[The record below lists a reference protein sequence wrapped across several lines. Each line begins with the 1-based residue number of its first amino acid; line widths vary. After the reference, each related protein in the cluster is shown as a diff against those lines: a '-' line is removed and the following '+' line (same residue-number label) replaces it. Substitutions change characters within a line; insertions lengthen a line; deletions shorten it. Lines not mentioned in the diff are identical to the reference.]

1 LANEENVL
9 RTVLEFVFKNFEPT
23 KQQVKAL
30 SKVLEDVGGESK
42 QVTVA
47 IDQMFKAMGKDTPL
61 KDLKAELKGLS
72 KIYRDEVR
80 KIAGEGGNAAD
91 AINVLSPDQQKRVI
105 DLQKAITAATV
116 SESQKREAARE
127 REAKAAQATRE
138 REAKAAQ
145 AARER
150 EAKAAQAAR
159 ERESKAVQA
168 AIDKDIAAIER
179 ERQAR
184 NKSISSQFAQASARD
199 KSQASAARETQST
212 AQSSRAYNNLST
224 SIDGTIAS
232 RRQESAAF
240 ASSLQA
246 RLKEEQATNRA
257 AAANNQLTQNLPR
270 LRYALYD
277 VSTSLTIAGAAMLG
291 FSVVAL
297 KTAIDYERQFAD
309 VIRTS
314 GATGDAIGEM
324 RNEFLELN
332 STLPISFRE
341 LAQIGTLAGQLNIPT
356 ADIGEFTELV
366 AKFSATTNVSI
377 EQSATAFGRLRE
389 LLGLTSDQFDNL
401 GSSILGVGINSVAT
415 ESQIIAITTQLAG
428 IASQAGLSAD
438 ELIGLS
444 AALASVGI
452 QPELARGTITR
463 LFGQISRSVTLGGE
477 SLESFGAIAG
487 MSGTDFAKGW
497 ANAPV
502 DTLLEFFD
510 GVKARGGDA
519 EAALR
524 EVGITS
530 VRDVPAIL
538 RLAQTVDTVLR
549 PSLQQASDDFA
560 DGNEINRQYGI
571 IAETTAEKLKVL
583 AQNFTLFLNA
593 IGQGGLA
600 FKGLIDLTTDLLRT
614 FTEIAESPIGAT
626 VLQTAVIVGLLGG
639 AVLLLTGLLVR
650 GAASILAVRTAMAE
664 MGFAAGGATGGV
676 SGLAGAIFGLTPA
689 SVASSAALTRLSTV
703 MRLVPAIA
711 VASTIALLAN
721 GLGDM
726 GLAASGASADVDEL
740 VQSLGEST
748 EEGGNFGSVL
758 TAIGRTGQLG
768 TSGTAGMK
776 LFTAAFAGLIDDA
789 EAADNAIRIL
799 GDSTQAFV
807 NQDFFSEG
815 GNLGFSDFVGNAI
828 SPARAEIEKL
838 DQALVSLFAEDQLVA
853 IEAYEQILAQVA
865 ASGGDVGAAA
875 AQLNDFNEILANTD
889 PAEAVAQGAAIAA
902 MEVEALRSSMELL
915 IEDIFQVANDSRVM
929 ESALGGL
936 GEALFATGAASAFTS
951 SEFQKSIETIVA
963 QSGSSQ
969 DAANNLQAFFDALV
983 AGGFASEEE
992 LGFLTQTIG
1001 GLLALTGKGAKTQVV
1016 APFDLSALRKGFDD
1030 ATKASNRTGRSAGR
1044 IASEVRKAN
1053 VEVRTLLD
1061 YAGDLSKIFS
1071 RAFDIRFKSLLA
1083 VDGVADTWENLT
1095 DRIREARLETDK
1107 LTADKAIKE
1116 YFLSVAEAYGDEL
1129 RAGVLRGEIA
1139 DINEKLTKTQEEA
1152 SSELEG
1158 NTKAAR
1164 DNRSTITGL
1173 VKQYQDYITA
1183 LAESGADQATL
1194 NAAVARSEREFTDQ
1208 ARALGFSN
1216 AQLQPYIASFRDMTT
1231 VINNVPRNITVTANA
1246 NPALQALAEYEAALN
1261 KARANANQGIP
1272 GITTPGLVDTSS
1284 IRQAALVAEI
1294 NALAA
1299 QVARML
1305 REGNGPAANAA
1316 SSVLEIK
1323 RNQLRNR
1330 NFYSGGFT
1338 GRGGKFEPAG
1348 IVHRGEYVV
1357 PKSQVNQSTG
1367 LPHANALGGQMPA
1380 SRGPSYAGGG
1390 MVTGAGM
1397 GAGMMVELSPID
1409 RKLLAAAGNVSL
1421 SIDGRV
1427 ISGTVARN
1435 NTVDALRGSN

>member
-1 LANEENVL
+1 MANEENTL
-9 RTVLEFVFKNFEPT
+9 RTVIEFVVKNAKLT
-23 KQQVKAL
+23 TDQVNRVQD
-30 SKVLEDVGGESK
+30 SLEK
-42 QVTVA
+42 
-47 IDQMFKAMGKDTPL
+47 
-61 KDLKAELKGLS
+61 
-72 KIYRDEVR
+72 
-80 KIAGEGGNAAD
+80 
-91 AINVLSPDQQKRVI
+91 
-105 DLQKAITAATV
+105 LQKQSPETGRAVNVVSDALNNVTPAAGG
-116 SESQKREAARE
+116 A
-127 REAKAAQATRE
+127 
-138 REAKAAQ
+138 
-145 AARER
+145 
-150 EAKAAQAAR
+150 
-159 ERESKAVQA
+159 SK
-168 AIDKDIAAIER
+168 
-179 ERQAR
+179 
-184 NKSISSQFAQASARD
+184 N
-199 KSQASAARETQST
+199 T
-212 AQSSRAYNNLST
+212 
-224 SIDGTIAS
+224 
-232 RRQESAAF
+232 
-240 ASSLQA
+240 
-246 RLKEEQATNRA
+246 KE
-257 AAANNQLTQNLPR
+257 LTQNLPR

-309 VIRTS
+309 VIRTT

-428 IASQAGLSAD
+428 IASQAGLTAD

-463 LFGQISRSVTLGGE
+463 LFGQISRSVTLGGD
-477 SLESFGAIAG
+477 SLEAFGTIAG
-487 MSGTDFAKGW
+487 MSGTEFASGW

-502 DTLLEFFD
+502 DTLLAFFD

-538 RLAQTVDTVLR
+538 RLAQTIDTVLR
-549 PSLQQASDDFA
+549 PSLQQASDDFE

-583 AQNFTLFLNA
+583 VQNFTLFLNA

-626 VLQTAVIVGLLGG
+626 ILQTAVIVGLLGG
-639 AVLLLTGLLVR
+639 AVLLLTGLLIR

-676 SGLAGAIFGLTPA
+676 AGLAGAIFGLTPA
-689 SVASSAALTRLSTV
+689 SVASSVALTRLSTV
-703 MRLVPAIA
+703 MRLVPVVA
-711 VASTIALLAN
+711 VASTIALLTN
-721 GLGDM
+721 GLADM

-740 VQSLGEST
+740 VQSLGEAR
-748 EEGGNFGSVL
+748 EAGGSLQSSLG
-758 TAIGRTGQLG
+758 AIGRTGALG
-768 TSGTAGMK
+768 TSGTAEMK
-776 LFTAAFAGLIDDA
+776 LITAAFAGLITDA
-789 EAADNAIRIL
+789 EAANNAIRIL

-853 IEAYEQILAQVA
+853 IGAYEQILAEVA
-865 ASGGDVGAAA
+865 ASGGDVAAA
-875 AQLNDFNEILANTD
+875 ASQLNDFNETLANAD
-889 PAEAVAQGAAIAA
+889 PAEAIAQSAAIAA
-902 MEVEALRSSMELL
+902 GEVEALRSSMELL
-915 IEDIFQVANDSRVM
+915 IVDIFQVANDSRVM

-936 GEALFATGAASAFTS
+936 GEALFNTGAASAFTS
-951 SEFQKSIETIVA
+951 SEFQKSIEAIVA
-963 QSGSSQ
+963 QSTGGPQ

-983 AGGFASEEE
+983 AGSFATRAE
-992 LGFLTQTIG
+992 LSFLDNTIQGFL
-1001 GLLALTGKGAKTQVV
+1001 GLVGKGAKTQTV
-1016 APFDLSALRKGFDD
+1016 APFDLSALRKGFDGAAQA
-1030 ATKASNRTGRSAGR
+1030 ATRTARSAGR
-1044 IASEVRKAN
+1044 IGSAVRKAN

-1071 RAFDIRFKSLLA
+1071 RAFDIRFKTALA
-1083 VDGVADTWENLT
+1083 VDGVADTWEKLA

-1107 LTADKAIKE
+1107 LTADKAVKQ

-1139 DINEKLTKTQEEA
+1139 EINEKLAETQADA
-1152 SSELEG
+1152 STELKG
-1158 NTKAAR
+1158 NSKAAR
-1164 DNRSTITGL
+1164 ENRSTITGL

-1194 NAAVARSEREFTDQ
+1194 NAAVARSEIEFSQQ

-1216 AQLQPYIASFRDMTT
+1216 AQIQPYIASFRDMTT

-1246 NPALQALAEYEAALN
+1246 NPALQALAEYNAALDA
-1261 KARANANQGIP
+1261 ARANANRGVP
-1272 GITTPGLVDTSS
+1272 AS
-1284 IRQAALVAEI
+1284 
-1294 NALAA
+1294 NLAA
-1299 QVARML
+1299 PIVPKARYTRIPFTQADKSVMFRSL
-1305 REGNGPAANAA
+1305 NSGSLQGYIEG
-1316 SSVLEIK
+1316 L
-1323 RNQLRNR
+1323 
-1330 NFYSGGFT
+1330 NFFRFDGYASGGFT
-1338 GRGGKFEPAG
+1338 GRGGKYEPAG
-1348 IVHRGEYVV
+1348 VVHRGEYVV

-1367 LPHANALGGQMPA
+1367 MPNANALGGQMPA

-1390 MVTGAGM
+1390 MVTGRGM

-1435 NTVDALRGSN
+1435 NTVDALRGTN